1 MSRPIVRLET
11 AKMHA
16 SELPPGAAAQARSNG
31 VGEGR
36 WGLKL
41 KAAIVAGLTLLLLI
55 PLGMINGTIK
65 ERTYY
70 RQEAVTKVAES
81 FAGPQLL
88 AGPVLVVPYTDAVQV
103 LDKDAFGKPV
113 TRVERTSHHWT
124 LFPASMSMQGKL
136 VPSIRKR
143 GLHEVRVYELQ
154 STLKA
159 RFDKTVPND
168 AGVGVTRTLGQPYL
182 SFSIADVRGLVGS
195 PRLQIDGTPLPLQQG
210 LGTHRD
216 GSGLHAP
223 IAAATFG
230 APLRFTVELQSSLA
244 GTESL
249 AIAPIADS
257 NHIALS
263 SSWPHPQFA
272 GRFLPRNHRIA
283 DTGFNAQWD
292 ISSLAAGSQGQYL
305 QGVANEGLDTLA
317 LGLVEPVNI
326 YSQADRASK
335 YGFLFVTLTFVAFF
349 MFELLKR
356 LAIHPIQY
364 LLVGLALAIFF
375 LLLLSLSEHM
385 EFWIAYLAASI
396 ACIGLLAVYLSAVLR
411 SKLRGVGFAAG
422 LTLLYA
428 ALYGLLVS
436 EDNALVLGSLMLFA
450 ILAALMTI
458 TRRID
463 WYAPASA
470 VQVRVATQS

>member
-1 MSRPIVRLET
+1 MQSDPFPT
-11 AKMHA
+11 ASPGQA
-16 SELPPGAAAQARSNG
+16 QGAASVTARQG
-31 VGEGR
+31 LGR
-36 WGLKL
+36 K
-41 KAAIVAGLTLLLLI
+41 AIVVAALTLALLL

-65 ERTYY
+65 ERINY
-70 RQEAVTKVAES
+70 RQQAVTAVAES
-81 FAGPQLL
+81 FAGPQVL
-88 AGPVLVVPYTDAVQV
+88 AGPVLVVPYTEIVQV
-103 LDKDAFGKPV
+103 QDRDAFGKPV
-113 TRVERTSHHWT
+113 WREKRSENRWV
-124 LFPASMSMQGKL
+124 LFPGTLSVQGAL
-136 VPSIRKR
+136 VPAVRKR

-154 STLKA
+154 STLSA
-159 RFDKTVPND
+159 HFEKTLPD
-168 AGVGVTRTLGQPYL
+168 DPAATRTLGRPYL
-182 SFSIADVRGLVGS
+182 SVSIADVRGLVG
-195 PRLQIDGTPLPLQQG
+195 TPTLTVDRAPVPLEQG
-210 LGTHRD
+210 QGGHRE
-216 GSGLHAP
+216 GAGLHAVLP
-223 IAAATFG
+223 PMRSGQA
-230 APLRFTVELQSSLA
+230 LRFDVELKSSLA

-249 AIAPIADS
+249 AIVPIADS
-257 NHIALS
+257 NHIALQ

-272 GRFLPRNHRIA
+272 GRFLPRSSRIGRS
-283 DTGFNAQWD
+283 GFAASWD

-305 QGVANEGLDTLA
+305 QGGAGLDA
-317 LGLVEPVNI
+317 LQVGLVEPVNV

-335 YGFLFVTLTFVAFF
+335 YGILFVLLTFVGFF

-385 EFWIAYLAASI
+385 AFWIAYLVASV

-411 SKLRGVGFAAG
+411 SKSRAAGFASA

-450 ILAALMTI
+450 ILAALMLI

-463 WYAPASA
+463 WYAPGGVSA
-470 VQVRVATQS
+470 RD

>member
-1 MSRPIVRLET
+1 
-11 AKMHA
+11 MHA
-16 SELPPGAAAQARSNG
+16 SELPPGAAQARPNG
-31 VGEGR
+31 IGEGR

-41 KAAIVAGLTLLLLI
+41 KAVIVAGLTLLLLI

-113 TRVERTSHHWT
+113 TRVERTSHHWIF
-124 LFPASMSMQGKL
+124 FPESMSVQGRL
-136 VPSIRKR
+136 VPSVRKR

-154 STLKA
+154 STLTA
-159 RFDKTVPND
+159 QFDRTVPND
-168 AGVGVTRTLGQPYL
+168 AGVGITRTLGRPYL

-195 PRLQIDGTPLPLQQG
+195 PRLQLDRTPMLLQQG
-210 LGTHRD
+210 LGNHRD

-223 IAAATFG
+223 MAATAFG
-230 APLRFTVELQSSLA
+230 ARLRFTVELQSSLA

-272 GRFLPRNHRIA
+272 GRFLPRSRRIA
-283 DTGFNAQWD
+283 DSGFDAQWD

-305 QGVANEGLDTLA
+305 QGVANEGLDSLA
-317 LGLVEPVNI
+317 LSLVEPVNI

-335 YGFLFVTLTFVAFF
+335 YGFLFVMLTFVSFF

-385 EFWIAYLAASI
+385 EFWIAYLAASV

-411 SKLRGVGFAAG
+411 SKLRGAGFAAG

-450 ILAALMTI
+450 ILAALMLI

-463 WYAPASA
+463 WYAPANA
-470 VQVRVATQS
+470 AQVPLATHS